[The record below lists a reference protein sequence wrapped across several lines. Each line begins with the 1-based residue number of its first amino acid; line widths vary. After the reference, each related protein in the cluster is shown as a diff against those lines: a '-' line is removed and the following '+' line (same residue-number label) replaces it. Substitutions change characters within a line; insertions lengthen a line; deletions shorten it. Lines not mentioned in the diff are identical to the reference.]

1 MPTLENASIALRVSI
16 LFGAFISIALIF
28 FVSKYLME
36 KRKATIKTRTVAIV
50 YIVDLL
56 FTLGVIVFVLTAF
69 GLTEREDFQTLLTNI
84 TTLVESSIPKLIGSL
99 VVLTIGLIIMKGV
112 RFALFRLETKQ
123 GDDRRK
129 KTITKIT
136 LSISKYIIGIA
147 LIIALLS
154 VWGVNVLPA
163 LAGLGI
169 LGIIIGLG
177 MQKFINDLISG
188 FFIVFEHHFDVG
200 DWVEING
207 FMGEVIDIGLKT
219 TKVRNFKGEVRIF
232 NNGSIDPV
240 SNFSINEALAI
251 IDVAVAY
258 REDIAKA
265 IDVLSQELPA
275 VRDEK
280 PEIVEDP
287 RVLGITNLADSGVN
301 VRVVAKVL
309 PMTQWG
315 IERHLRLRV
324 KEILDR
330 HNIEIP
336 FPQVVVHQPKQK

>member
-1 MPTLENASIALRVSI
+1 MPTLENASTVLRVSI
-16 LFGAFISIALIF
+16 LFGAFITIALIF
-28 FVSKYLME
+28 FVSRYLME
-36 KRKATIKTRTVAIV
+36 KRKATIKTRTVVIV

-56 FTLGVIVFVLTAF
+56 FTLGIIVFVLTAF

-84 TTLVESSIPKLIGSL
+84 TAFVESSVPKLIGSL

-136 LSISKYIIGIA
+136 LSIAKYIIAIA

-177 MQKFINDLISG
+177 MQKLINDLISG

-200 DWVEING
+200 DWVEIND

-280 PEIVEDP
+280 PELVEDP

-324 KEILDR
+324 KEILDQ